1 MKSTY
6 NITITFQDSFDRSA
20 VYENATV
27 DDMAQLLHNV
37 AQLKKSE
44 WDVDITKGIDCPY
57 AVNINISTR
66 NKKYMLW
73 SQYTIRI
80 EDGEASI

>member
-1 MKSTY
+1 MESTY
-6 NITITFQDSFDRSA
+6 YIEITSHDSFGRSA
-20 VYENATV
+20 VYKDSSVA
-27 DDMAQLLHNV
+27 DMAQLLHNV

-57 AVNINISTR
+57 AVIINISTR
-66 NKKYMLW
+66 YKKYRLW

-80 EDGEASI
+80 EDGEASV